1 MFFIKFIYNVID
13 KPNSMIEAKL
23 LKRLALAILIV
34 IQGAWVIAQDN
45 TGAEKKEKPVEVKVS
60 GFILNNMFLDTRKND
75 DALDGLVL
83 LFPKPALMNSKGED
97 LNDVEN
103 ATLLSFASRLRFAIT
118 GPDALGAKTS
128 GYMEYDFTAR
138 ANSVTA
144 RFRQAW
150 ARLAWEKD
158 ELLVGRAWHP
168 LASMDVIP
176 SVMALS
182 IGAPFQP
189 FNRSEQITYTHK
201 FGKTNLILSALYQN
215 DYTNNGPLGKSYTY
229 QTNALLPNLH
239 AQLKYKSDNVIA
251 GAGFD
256 YKLLK
261 PRNEI
266 VAADKSKSK
275 ADETVGCYAI
285 LAYGQVKSG
294 KLTVSG
300 KSIYAA
306 NVSESLMPGAFAVSS
321 YDALTGK
328 EEYTTYKHF
337 FIWGNISYGGNLKA
351 SLFGGFF
358 KNLGASDNIVAPTTS
373 LPTTVFGFGETI
385 GEMIRIAP
393 TVSYTSGKV
402 VLAFE
407 IEHNI
412 AAYGTINY
420 EKKGK
425 VTGASKIDG
434 TRLSAT
440 MYYNF

>member
-1 MFFIKFIYNVID
+1 
-13 KPNSMIEAKL
+13 MINAKL
-23 LKRLALAILIV
+23 MKRLAIAVLV
-34 IQGAWVIAQDN
+34 IIPTSWATAQDN
-45 TGAEKKEKPVEVKVS
+45 TGAEKKEKPVEVKIS
-60 GFILNNMFLDTRKND
+60 GFILNNMFLDTRKNV

-83 LFPKPALMNSKGED
+83 LFPQPELKNSKGED

-128 GYMEYDFTAR
+128 AHMEYDFTAR
-138 ANSVTA
+138 ANSVTV
-144 RFRQAW
+144 RFRQAY
-150 ARLAWEKD
+150 AKLAWEKS

-168 LASMDVIP
+168 LASLDVIP

-189 FNRSEQITYTHK
+189 FNRSEQITYTQK
-201 FGKTNLILSALYQN
+201 FGKTHLILSALYQN

-239 AQLKYKSDNVIA
+239 AQVKYKSDNVIA
-251 GAGFD
+251 GLGFD

-261 PRNEI
+261 PRTEI
-266 VAADKSKSK
+266 VAADQSKSL
-275 ADETVGCYAI
+275 ADETVSCYAI
-285 LAYGQVKSG
+285 LAYGQLKSG

-306 NVSESLMPGAFAVSS
+306 NISENLMPGAFAISS

-337 FIWGNISYGGNLKA
+337 FIWGNLSYGGNLKG
-351 SLFGGFF
+351 SLFGGYF
-358 KNLGASDNIVAPTTS
+358 KNLGASENILPSTTAF
-373 LPTTVFGFGETI
+373 PTVFGLGEKI
-385 GEMIRIAP
+385 GEMIRISP
-393 TVSYTSGKV
+393 NISYTSGKV
-402 VLAFE
+402 ILAFE

-420 EKKGK
+420 AKKGK
-425 VTGASKIDG
+425 VTGASNASS
-434 TRLSAT
+434 TRFLAT

>member
-1 MFFIKFIYNVID
+1 MVK
-13 KPNSMIEAKL
+13 AKL
-23 LKRLALAILIV
+23 MKKLALAALIV
-34 IQGAWVIAQDN
+34 TQTTLVMAQDN
-45 TGAEKKEKPVEVKVS
+45 ASAEKKEKPVEVKIS
-60 GFILNNMFLDTRKND
+60 GFILNNMFLDTRKNV

-83 LFPKPALMNSKGED
+83 LFPQPELKNSNGED
-97 LNDVEN
+97 LNDVAN
-103 ATLLSFASRLRFAIT
+103 ATLLSFASRLKFAIT

-128 GYMEYDFTAR
+128 GFMEYDFTAR
-138 ANSVTA
+138 ANSVTL
-144 RFRQAW
+144 RFRQAY
-150 ARLAWEKD
+150 AKLAWEKS
-158 ELLVGRAWHP
+158 ELLIGRAWHP
-168 LASMDVIP
+168 MSSMDVIP

-189 FNRSEQITYTHK
+189 FNRSEQITYTQK

-229 QTNALLPNLH
+229 QTNSLLPNLH
-239 AQLKYKSDNVIA
+239 AQVKYKSDNVIA
-251 GAGFD
+251 GLGFD

-261 PRNEI
+261 PRTEI
-266 VAADKSKSK
+266 IGTNQIKSL

-306 NVSESLMPGAFAVSS
+306 NISESLMPGAFAISS

-337 FIWGNISYGGNLKA
+337 FIWGNLSYGGNLKG
-351 SLFGGFF
+351 SLFGGYF
-358 KNLGASDNIVAPTTS
+358 KNLGASENILPSTTAF
-373 LPTTVFGFGETI
+373 PTVFGLGEKI
-385 GEMIRIAP
+385 GEMIRISP
-393 TVSYTSGKV
+393 NISYTSGKV
-402 VLAFE
+402 ILAFE

-420 EKKGK
+420 AKKGK
-425 VTGASKIDG
+425 VTGASNVSS
-434 TRLSAT
+434 TRFLAT

>member
-1 MFFIKFIYNVID
+1 
-13 KPNSMIEAKL
+13 MIEAKL
-23 LKRLALAILIV
+23 LKRLVMAVLMIIPT
-34 IQGAWVIAQDN
+34 AWVSAQG
-45 TGAEKKEKPVEVKVS
+45 TASEEKKEKPVEVKIS
-60 GFILNNMFLDTRKND
+60 GFILNNMFLDTRKNV

-83 LFPKPALMNSKGED
+83 LFPQPELKNSNGED
-97 LNDVEN
+97 LNAVPN
-103 ATLLSFASRLRFAIT
+103 ATLLSFASRLKFAIT

-138 ANSVTA
+138 ANAVTL

-150 ARLAWEKD
+150 AKLTWEKS
-158 ELLVGRAWHP
+158 ELLIGRAWHP

-189 FNRSEQITYTHK
+189 FNRSEQITYTQK
-201 FGKTNLILSALYQN
+201 FGKTSLILSALYQN

-251 GAGFD
+251 GVGFD

-261 PRNEI
+261 PRTEVMGTNQI
-266 VAADKSKSK
+266 KSK
-275 ADETVGCYAI
+275 ADETVGSYAI

-300 KSIYAA
+300 KSIFAA
-306 NVSESLMPGAFAVSS
+306 NTSESLMPGAFAISS
-321 YDALTGK
+321 YDAVTGK
-328 EEYTTYKHF
+328 EEYTNYKHF
-337 FIWGNISYGGNLKA
+337 FIWGNVSYGGALKA
-351 SLFGGFF
+351 SLFTGYF
-358 KNLGASDNIVAPTTS
+358 KNLGASENIVAPNAA
-373 LPTTVFGFGETI
+373 LPTTVFGLGEKI
-385 GEMIRIAP
+385 GEMIRVVP

-407 IEHNI
+407 IEQNI

-420 EKKGK
+420 AKKGEITAK
-425 VTGASKIDG
+425 SNIAS
-434 TRLSAT
+434 TRFSAT

>member
-1 MFFIKFIYNVID
+1 MTKTTLMKKLAVAMLTVIFAATV
-13 KPNSMIEAKL
+13 N
-23 LKRLALAILIV
+23 
-34 IQGAWVIAQDN
+34 AQDN
-45 TGAEKKEKPVEVKVS
+45 TEKKEKPVEVKIS
-60 GFILNNMFLDTRKND
+60 GFILNNMFLDTRKNV

-83 LFPKPALMNSKGED
+83 MFPQPEVKNSKGED
-97 LNDVEN
+97 LNAVPN
-103 ATLLSFASRLRFAIT
+103 ASLLSFASRLKFAIT
-118 GPDALGAKTS
+118 GPDALGARTS

-138 ANSVTA
+138 ANSVTV

-150 ARLAWEKD
+150 VKLAWTNN

-176 SVMALS
+176 AVWALG

-189 FNRSEQITYTHK
+189 FNRSEQITFTQK

-215 DYTNNGPLGKSYTY
+215 DYTNNGPVGKSYIY
-229 QTNALLPNLH
+229 QTNAVIPNLH

-251 GAGFD
+251 GLGFD
-256 YKLLK
+256 YKVLK
-261 PRNEI
+261 PRTEI
-266 VAADKSKSK
+266 TSPVDRTVSK
-275 ADETVGCYAI
+275 AHETVGCYAL

-306 NVSESLMPGAFAVSS
+306 NISESLMPGAFAISS
-321 YDALTGK
+321 YDPLTGK

-337 FIWGNISYGGNLKA
+337 FIWGNMSYGGALKA
-351 SLFGGFF
+351 NLFTGYF
-358 KNLGASDNIVAPTTS
+358 KNLGASKNIVAPTATLS
-373 LPTTVFGFGETI
+373 TVFGLGEKI
-385 GEMIRIAP
+385 GEMVRIAP
-393 TVSYTSGKV
+393 SVSYTSGKV

-420 EKKGK
+420 AKEGK
-425 VTGASKIDG
+425 ITGASKVNG
-434 TRLSAT
+434 TRFLAT
-440 MYYNF
+440 IYYNF

>member
-1 MFFIKFIYNVID
+1 MIK
-13 KPNSMIEAKL
+13 AKL
-23 LKRLALAILIV
+23 MKRLAFAMLIV
-34 IQGAWVIAQDN
+34 FQTICVVAQDN
-45 TGAEKKEKPVEVKVS
+45 TGAEKKEKPVEVKIS
-60 GFILNNMFLDTRKND
+60 GFILNNMFLDTRKNV
-75 DALDGLVL
+75 DALDGLLL
-83 LFPKPALMNSKGED
+83 LFPQPEMKNSNGED

-103 ATLLSFASRLRFAIT
+103 ATLLSFASRLKFAIT

-128 GYMEYDFTAR
+128 GFMEYDFTAR
-138 ANSVTA
+138 ANSVTL

-150 ARLAWEKD
+150 AKLAWENS
-158 ELLVGRAWHP
+158 ELLIGRAWHP
-168 LASMDVIP
+168 MASMDVIP

-189 FNRSEQITYTHK
+189 FNRSEQITFTQK
-201 FGKTNLILSALYQN
+201 FGKTHLILSALYQN

-239 AQLKYKSDNVIA
+239 AQVKYKSDNIIA
-251 GAGFD
+251 GVGFD

-261 PRNEI
+261 PRTEVIGINQI
-266 VAADKSKSK
+266 KSK
-275 ADETVGCYAI
+275 ADETIGSYAI

-306 NVSESLMPGAFAVSS
+306 NISESLMPGAFAISS
-321 YDALTGK
+321 YDAFTGK
-328 EEYTTYKHF
+328 EEYTNYKHF
-337 FIWGNISYGGNLKA
+337 FIWGNISYGGALKA
-351 SLFGGFF
+351 SLFSGYF
-358 KNLGASDNIVAPTTS
+358 KNLGASENIVAPTAA
-373 LPTTVFGFGETI
+373 LPSTVFGLGEKI
-385 GEMIRIAP
+385 GEMIRIVP

-402 VLAFE
+402 ILAFE

-420 EKKGK
+420 ARKGEI
-425 VTGASKIDG
+425 TGKSNVSS
-434 TRLSAT
+434 TRFSAT